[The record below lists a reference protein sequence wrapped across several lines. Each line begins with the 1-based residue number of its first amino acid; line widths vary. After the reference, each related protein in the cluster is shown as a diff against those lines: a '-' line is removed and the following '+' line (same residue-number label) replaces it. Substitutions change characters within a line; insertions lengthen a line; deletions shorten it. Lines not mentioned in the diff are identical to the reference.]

1 MQAREGGRQTND
13 IHSSLSPAS
22 RAFTHNYYFP
32 GVSRLRAS
40 PQALCLHPPSRV
52 RKMRFHFSKFLFL
65 VFLPLAIS
73 AQLAPLS
80 PDQINGILK
89 AAASNGDGWQYLR
102 DYTYTRRAG
111 KQKTDKNGQ
120 IKDDSTTYEIF
131 YLLPDPT
138 KKRSGYAHIKTHENG
153 IALPDL
159 NIEKERK
166 ILIEDEIEREKK
178 LQKISDNK
186 EISSKAKGDYNGI
199 FITKNVGGISNQTY
213 LTFNPQAILKH
224 CNFTKPRFE
233 KINERET
240 LLLDW
245 TLNPTVELDDGYGYL
260 SKLKGVI
267 AIDWQDHFVVRI
279 EAFPKDESSAQPA
292 AYFEA
297 MQLPDGFWIT
307 KIARV
312 NGANF
317 PKVFGGNVNQNY
329 YHETSNY
336 KKFTAEIN
344 EAKIK
349 APDKK

>member
-1 MQAREGGRQTND
+1 MNYLLLKF
-13 IHSSLSPAS
+13 SL
-22 RAFTHNYYFP
+22 
-32 GVSRLRAS
+32 L
-40 PQALCLHPPSRV
+40 
-52 RKMRFHFSKFLFL
+52 MFLQLTSF
-65 VFLPLAIS
+65 
-73 AQLAPLS
+73 AQPVTLS
-80 PDQINGILK
+80 PDQITTILNE
-89 AAASNGDGWQYLR
+89 AASNGDGWQHLR

-120 IKDDSTTYEIF
+120 LKDDSTTYEIF

-153 IALPDL
+153 VALPDL

-178 LQKISDNK
+178 LPRPLENK
-186 EISSKAKGDYNGI
+186 EIANQAKGDYNGI
-199 FITKNVGGISNQTY
+199 FITKNVGGVSNQTY
-213 LTFNPQAILKH
+213 LIFNPQAILRH
-224 CNFTKPRFE
+224 CNFSMPRLE
-233 KINERET
+233 KINQRET

-245 TLNPTVELDDGYGYL
+245 TLNPTTELDDGYEYL

-279 EAFPKDESSAQPA
+279 EAFPKDESGTQSA

-297 MQLPDGFWIT
+297 MQLPDGFWVT

-317 PKVFGGNVNQNY
+317 PKVFGSNVNQNY
-329 YHETSNY
+329 YHETGNY

-344 EAKIK
+344 DAKIK
-349 APDKK
+349 APDKKQ

>member
-1 MQAREGGRQTND
+1 MRNYLSNILLLILLQLTISAQPT
-13 IHSSLSPAS
+13 SLSPD
-22 RAFTHNYYFP
+22 
-32 GVSRLRAS
+32 
-40 PQALCLHPPSRV
+40 
-52 RKMRFHFSKFLFL
+52 K
-65 VFLPLAIS
+65 
-73 AQLAPLS
+73 
-80 PDQINGILK
+80 INSILNE
-89 AAASNGDGWQYLR
+89 AATNGDGWQHLR

-120 IKDDSTTYEIF
+120 LKDDSTTYEIF

-178 LQKISDNK
+178 LQKPQENK
-186 EISSKAKGDYNGI
+186 EISNKANGDYNGI
-199 FITKNVGGISNQTY
+199 FITKNTGGIGNQTY
-213 LTFNPQAILKH
+213 LIFNPQAILRH
-224 CNFTKPRFE
+224 CNFTSPRLE

-245 TLNPTVELDDGYGYL
+245 TLNPTIALDDGYDYL

-279 EAFPKDESSAQPA
+279 EAFPKDEPSSQLA

-297 MQLPDGFWIT
+297 MQLPDGFWVT
-307 KIARV
+307 KLSRV
-312 NGANF
+312 SGANF
-317 PKVFGGNVNQNY
+317 PKVFGSNVNQNY

-344 EAKIK
+344 DAKIK
-349 APDKK
+349 TPDKK

>member
-1 MQAREGGRQTND
+1 MRNYLSKNLLLILLQLTIFAQPA
-13 IHSSLSPAS
+13 SLSPEKI
-22 RAFTHNYYFP
+22 N
-32 GVSRLRAS
+32 
-40 PQALCLHPPSRV
+40 
-52 RKMRFHFSKFLFL
+52 
-65 VFLPLAIS
+65 AI
-73 AQLAPLS
+73 L
-80 PDQINGILK
+80 NE
-89 AAASNGDGWQYLR
+89 AASHGDGWQHLR

-120 IKDDSTTYEIF
+120 LKDDSTTYEIF

-153 IALPDL
+153 VALPDL

-178 LQKISDNK
+178 LQKPSESK
-186 EISSKAKGDYNGI
+186 EISNQAKGDYNGI

-213 LTFNPQAILKH
+213 LIFNPQAILRH
-224 CNFTKPRFE
+224 CNFTTPRFE

-240 LLLDW
+240 LWLDW
-245 TLNPTVELDDGYGYL
+245 TLNPTIELDDGYDYL
-260 SKLKGVI
+260 AKVKGVI
-267 AIDWQDHFVVRI
+267 AIDWLDKFVVKI
-279 EAFPKDESSAQPA
+279 EAFSKDESSTQPA

-297 MQLPDGFWIT
+297 MQLPDGFWVT

-317 PKVFGGNVNQNY
+317 PKIFGGNANQNY
-329 YHETSNY
+329 YHETGNY

-344 EAKIK
+344 DAKIK

>member
-1 MQAREGGRQTND
+1 MR
-13 IHSSLSPAS
+13 
-22 RAFTHNYYFP
+22 NY
-32 GVSRLRAS
+32 
-40 PQALCLHPPSRV
+40 LH
-52 RKMRFHFSKFLFL
+52 KLLLL
-65 VFLPLAIS
+65 VLLQLAIS
-73 AQLAPLS
+73 AQPTSLS
-80 PDQINGILK
+80 PDQINLILK
-89 AAASNGDGWQYLR
+89 EAASNGDGWQHLR

-120 IKDDSTTYEIF
+120 LKDDSTTYEIF

-153 IALPDL
+153 VALPDL

-178 LQKISDNK
+178 LQKTSDNK

-224 CNFTKPRFE
+224 CNFTKPRLE
-233 KINERET
+233 KINQRET

-245 TLNPTVELDDGYGYL
+245 ALNPTNELDDGYGYL

-267 AIDWQDHFVVRI
+267 AIDWLDHFVVRI

-297 MQLPDGFWIT
+297 MQLPDGFWVT
-307 KIARV
+307 KISRV

-317 PKVFGGNVNQNY
+317 PKIFGGNVNQNY

-349 APDKK
+349 TPDKK

>member
-1 MQAREGGRQTND
+1 MEHFLLKFSLFIFLQLTILAQPA
-13 IHSSLSPAS
+13 SLSP
-22 RAFTHNYYFP
+22 N
-32 GVSRLRAS
+32 
-40 PQALCLHPPSRV
+40 
-52 RKMRFHFSKFLFL
+52 
-65 VFLPLAIS
+65 
-73 AQLAPLS
+73 
-80 PDQINGILK
+80 QINSILNE
-89 AAASNGDGWQYLR
+89 AATNGDGWQHLR

-111 KQKTDKNGQ
+111 KQKTDKTGQ
-120 IKDDSTTYEIF
+120 LKDDSTTYEIF

-178 LQKISDNK
+178 LSKPSENK
-186 EISSKAKGDYNGI
+186 EIPGKAKGDYNGI
-199 FITKNVGGISNQTY
+199 FITKNTGGVSNQTY
-213 LTFNPQAILKH
+213 LIFNPQAILRH
-224 CNFTKPRFE
+224 CNFTTPRLE

-245 TLNPTVELDDGYGYL
+245 TLNPAIELDDGYGYL

-267 AIDWQDHFVVRI
+267 AIDWQDKVVVKI
-279 EAFPKDESSAQPA
+279 EAFSKDDSSTQPA

-317 PKVFGGNVNQNY
+317 PKIFGGNANQNY

-344 EAKIK
+344 DAKIK

>member
-1 MQAREGGRQTND
+1 MRTL
-13 IHSSLSPAS
+13 ISI
-22 RAFTHNYYFP
+22 
-32 GVSRLRAS
+32 
-40 PQALCLHPPSRV
+40 CLIFFLAHIGIFAQPPS
-52 RKMRFHFSKFLFL
+52 
-65 VFLPLAIS
+65 
-73 AQLAPLS
+73 LS
-80 PDQINGILK
+80 PDQINTIIK
-89 AAASNGDGWQYLR
+89 EAAGNGDGWQHLR

-120 IKDDSTTYEIF
+120 LKDDSTTYEIF

-153 IALPDL
+153 IPLPDL

-178 LQKISDNK
+178 LQKIPENK
-186 EISSKAKGDYNGI
+186 ETSTKAKGDYNGV
-199 FITKNVGGISNQTY
+199 FITKNIGGVSNQTY
-213 LTFNPQAILKH
+213 LIFNPQAILRH
-224 CNFTKPRFE
+224 CNFTTPRFE
-233 KINERET
+233 KINQRET

-245 TLNPTVELDDGYGYL
+245 TLNPTIELDDGYDYL
-260 SKLKGVI
+260 AKLKGVI

-279 EAFPKDESSAQPA
+279 EAFSKDESAAQPA

-297 MQLPDGFWIT
+297 MQLPDGFWVT

-317 PKVFGGNVNQNY
+317 PKIFGGNANQNY
-329 YHETSNY
+329 YHETGNY

-344 EAKIK
+344 DAKIK